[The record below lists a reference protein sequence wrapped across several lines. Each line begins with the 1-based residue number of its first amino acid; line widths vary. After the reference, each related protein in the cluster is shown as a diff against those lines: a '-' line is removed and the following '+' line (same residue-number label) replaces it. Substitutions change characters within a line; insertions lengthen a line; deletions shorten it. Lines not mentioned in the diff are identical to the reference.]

1 MHILSP
7 TPLQKKKL
15 KEMILRLFPEYGYIK
30 FKPHGLISL
39 SKSFWHSL
47 FKRNMVHITELCT
60 VYIPERLEKLE
71 SRTIEELD
79 GRVHY
84 QRVYNIRSHTVLDL
98 LHHRANG
105 IIDYL
110 YNEYAYIKYGIH
122 KAYYTQTNL
131 LPEKSYKLSEV
142 LLGEKKDSIV
152 LSHLSNAH
160 IQQALKHWKNVV
172 SALNHPALLSK
183 TLDMWFRPEI
193 KEELRRI
200 NVRIS
205 YA

>member
-15 KEMILRLFPEYGYIK
+15 EEMIVKLFPEWKYVR
-30 FKPHGLISL
+30 FKRHGLISL
-39 SKSFWHSL
+39 SKSFWYSL
-47 FKRNMVHITELCT
+47 FKRNIVHITELCT

-110 YNEYAYIKYGIH
+110 YNEYTYVKYGIH

-131 LPEKSYKLSEV
+131 LPEKSYKLSEILFGRKEGSVV
-142 LLGEKKDSIV
+142 LF
-152 LSHLSNAH
+152 HFSNAY

-172 SALNHPALLSK
+172 SALNHPVLLSK

-200 NVRIS
+200 NIRIA